1 MTIGKQ
7 RIVAEMRRARRI
19 RPSLDACIYCLCIYI
34 SVVDGLSTFQ
44 GTSSPFLSVC
54 RRLQRFDTGKQDMT
68 LQKPIPASSPTS
80 LMSSSSSETELF
92 PERLNIIYDSKC
104 SVCQWEVDNLT
115 YLMSK
120 LPGAERETKLI
131 RFTDLESDDGYDESD
146 LANGGITY
154 EDGMRSFRA
163 VRPDGTT
170 IKGIDVF
177 KEAYSVVEFG
187 WLWQWT
193 NTPWLRGIADWGYKI
208 FASIRTDVTRGSRV
222 EDLINRHYSTSDSD
236 DCEPCKRKLSE

>member
-7 RIVAEMRRARRI
+7 RIVAEMRGARRI
-19 RPSLDACIYCLCIYI
+19 PPSLEACIYCLCVYI
-34 SVVDGLSTFQ
+34 SVVDGFSTLQ
-44 GTSSPFLSVC
+44 GTSLSFC
-54 RRLQRFDTGKQDMT
+54 RRVHAQRFDTGTDMT
-68 LQKPIPASSPTS
+68 SQKPMPASSPTS

-92 PERLNIIYDSKC
+92 PERLNIIFDSKC

-146 LANGGITY
+146 PVNGGITY

-177 KEAYSVVEFG
+177 KEAYSIVEFG

-222 EDLINRHYSTSDSD
+222 EELIDRHYSTSDSD